1 MEPIITWILTNWGA
15 PGLLLIAG
23 FFVWRD
29 LKADQARSEERYV
42 ELVDKTVASHEL
54 SREKWV
60 DLATTT
66 VKSLGDVHGSHQRL
80 RDLIDERCP
89 RKGGRP

>member
-1 MEPIITWILTNWGA
+1 MEPLVTWLLTTFGVPGA
-15 PGLLLIAG
+15 LAVGG

-29 LKADQARSEERYV
+29 IKADQQRAEERYV
-42 ELVDKTVASHEL
+42 ELIDKTVASHEL
-54 SREKWV
+54 SRDKFV

-66 VKSLGDVHGSHQRL
+66 IKSLSDVQASHIRL

-89 RKGGRP
+89 RNGGRP

>member
-1 MEPIITWILTNWGA
+1 METFIGWVLTTWGMPGA
-15 PGLLLIAG
+15 LAIGG

-29 LKADQARSEERYV
+29 LKNEQAASEKRYIDLIDRTI
-42 ELVDKTVASHEL
+42 EGQEAG
-54 SREKWV
+54 REKYV

-66 VKSLGDVHGSHQRL
+66 IKSLGDVHASHQRL

-89 RKGGRP
+89 RNGGR